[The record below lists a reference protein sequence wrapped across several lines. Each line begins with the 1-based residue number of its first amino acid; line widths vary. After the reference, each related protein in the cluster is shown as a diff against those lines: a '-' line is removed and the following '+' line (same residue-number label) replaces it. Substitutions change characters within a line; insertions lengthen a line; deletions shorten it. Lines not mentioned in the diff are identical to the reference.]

1 MFWFTVNN
9 TGQLQF
15 MEQDPVNLTKV
26 PISPFHS
33 CRREA
38 RLRQSACLLYQSSSL
53 EDVFLK
59 LEVEV
64 ETRRLSMRLD
74 QTIYSDVGLR
84 QQLIDLLNS
93 YNAAWLRLAVEVCL
107 KLCYELVMLWSSF

>member
-1 MFWFTVNN
+1 MFWFTVDN

-15 MEQDPVNLTKV
+15 MEQDPVNLAKV

-33 CRREA
+33 GRREA
-38 RLRQSACLLYQSSSL
+38 RLRESACLLYQSSLL

-74 QTIYSDVGLR
+74 RTVYSDVGLR

-93 YNAAWLRLAVEVCL
+93 YNTPWLRLGVEVCL
-107 KLCYELVMLWSSF
+107 KLYHELVMLWNNF